1 MTPNRLFM
9 WILSGIFFAIFLSGC
24 GRDDAAGAAQAAS
37 ATKKAERA
45 FDVRTSTVQTRRV
58 TYQIQAVGTLME
70 ENRFEIPAR
79 VEGVAGNVHFSEG
92 DAVTTGQELC
102 RIDYDRNLMEV
113 KQAESNVTEKEA
125 ALQRALASVADVERE
140 TSTALSTARVTLEL
154 AQNEYKRR
162 IASGANSFTSPE
174 ERDQFEA
181 KFRQAQTGYRDAV
194 NAAGTQVA
202 LAVAQSR
209 EAQAALETARA
220 ELALVK
226 DNFDRSI
233 VKAPIAGVIQQRSVV
248 EGQFLN
254 QGDMVALMV
263 QSDPLRLRF
272 TVPESRASRLSKD
285 MDLSFTVPAY
295 PDREFHGNVYDIG
308 AFADQDTREIVCWAH
323 VANNDAR
330 LKPGYFTHVDLL
342 VDSREKAVVVPLAS
356 VLPTELGMTAY
367 VIRDGVAERRAV
379 KTGLQVTGDA
389 IEILEGLEPGEQLVV
404 QGMTALQDGSPVKV
418 LPPAS
423 GTFPVQDSLAIT
435 TVSAESTSGPAA
447 QLEKIPETVADEI
460 DSNAPK
466 TSASLAVGG

>member
-1 MTPNRLFM
+1 MTPNRFFM
-9 WILSGIFFAIFLSGC
+9 WILFGILLVTVLAGC
-24 GRDDAAGAAQAAS
+24 GRDNANASAPAES

-45 FDVRTSTVQTRRV
+45 FDVRTSPVETRRV
-58 TYQIQAVGTLME
+58 TYQIQAVGTLIE

-79 VEGVAGNVHFSEG
+79 VEGVAENVSFSEG

-113 KQAESNVTEKEA
+113 KQAESNVSEKEA

-209 EAQAALETARA
+209 ESQAALETARA
-220 ELALVK
+220 ELALVQ
-226 DNFDRSI
+226 DNFERSI
-233 VKAPIAGVIQQRSVV
+233 IKAPIAGVIQQRSVV

-254 QGDMVALMV
+254 QGDEVALMV

-272 TVPESRASRLSKD
+272 TVPESRAARLSKD

-295 PDREFHGNVYDIG
+295 PDRTFHGNVYDIG
-308 AFADQDTREIVCWAH
+308 AFANQDTREVICWAR

-330 LKPGYFTHVDLL
+330 LKPGFFTHVDLL
-342 VDSREKAVVVPLAS
+342 VDSREQAVVVPLAS
-356 VLPTELGMTAY
+356 VLPTEYGMTAY
-367 VIRDGVAERRAV
+367 VVQDGVAERRTV

-389 IEILEGLEPGEQLVV
+389 IEVLEGLAPGEQLVV
-404 QGMTALQDGSPVKV
+404 QGMTALQDGSPIKV
-418 LPPAS
+418 LPSLNGNIPIEDS
-423 GTFPVQDSLAIT
+423 GAIT
-435 TVSAESTSGPAA
+435 TVSAESTSAPVTE
-447 QLEKIPETVADEI
+447 LESRPETVADEL
-460 DSNAPK
+460 DTNSPN